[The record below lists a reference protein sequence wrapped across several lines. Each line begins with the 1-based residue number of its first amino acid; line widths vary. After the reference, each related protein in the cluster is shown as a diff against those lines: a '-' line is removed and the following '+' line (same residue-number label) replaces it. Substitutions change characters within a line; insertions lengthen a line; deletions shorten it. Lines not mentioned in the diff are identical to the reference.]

1 MTNSDENAAA
11 FLKLVDIVAKLRDPV
26 SGCPWDKEQTHESL
40 RPYIIEES
48 YEVIEAIDSNL
59 PELAK
64 ELGDV
69 LLQVLLHSQISKDSG
84 GFTIKD
90 VIEHLSTKLVSRH
103 PHVFGDVSAKTSK
116 EVLQN
121 WEQIKQKE
129 LKSDQ
134 SILDGVPR
142 GMPALLRAQRVGE
155 KAARVGFEW
164 RSVEEVKAKV
174 IEEIN
179 EFLEANG
186 SSDAMED
193 EFGDILFALTQLARR
208 IAIDS
213 ENALHRSV
221 SKFTNRFKQMEIKAG
236 RPLTEFSL
244 EELDGIWEEIKK
256 IEKSQQNKG
265 NT

>member
-1 MTNSDENAAA
+1 MSNSNEYAEA
-11 FLKLVDIVAKLRDPV
+11 FIKLVDIVAKLRDPV

-48 YEVIEAIDSNL
+48 YEVIEAIDSKS

-84 GFTIKD
+84 GFTIKE
-90 VIEHLSTKLVSRH
+90 VIEHLSSKLVTRH
-103 PHVFGDVSAKTSK
+103 PHVFGDVSANTSK

-129 LKSDQ
+129 LKSNQ

-193 EFGDILFALTQLARR
+193 EFGDILFALTQLSRR
-208 IAIDS
+208 LSIDS

-221 SKFTNRFKQMEIKAG
+221 SKFTNRFKQMEIRAG
-236 RPLTEFSL
+236 RPLSEFSL
-244 EELDGIWEEIKK
+244 EELDNIWEEIKK
-256 IEKSQQNKG
+256 VEKAQQN
-265 NT
+265 

>member
-1 MTNSDENAAA
+1 MTTTDEISSA
-11 FLKLVDIVAKLRDPV
+11 FIKLVDIVAKLRDPV

-48 YEVIEAIDSNL
+48 YEVIEAIDSKS
-59 PELAK
+59 PDLAK

-69 LLQVLLHSQISKDSG
+69 LLQVLLHSQISKDNG
-84 GFTIKD
+84 GFNIKD
-90 VIEHLSTKLVSRH
+90 VINSLSTKLVSRH
-103 PHVFGDVSAKTSK
+103 PHVFGDVSAETSK
-116 EVLQN
+116 EVLKN

-129 LKSDQ
+129 LKADQ

-164 RSVEEVKAKV
+164 NTVDEVKAKV

-179 EFLEANG
+179 EFLQANG
-186 SSDAMED
+186 SQDEMED

-208 IAIDS
+208 ISIDS

-221 SKFTNRFKQMEIKAG
+221 TKFSRRFKKMEKLAN
-236 RPLTEFSL
+236 RPLSDMTL
-244 EELDGIWEEIKK
+244 DELDSLWEEIKK
-256 IEKSQQNKG
+256 DEKS
-265 NT
+265 